1 MFRAGTPEPWCVL
14 PFLQSSADPDVIS
27 FLVELSEAF
36 QIAIRSLMGQKM
48 RSLLTMLGIVIG
60 IVTVTAMFTI
70 ITGLEREFENS
81 LAMLGTNV
89 LYVERTS
96 WFMPPSEWRKQRN
109 RPRIE
114 LSLAEKIR
122 NQARYV
128 VAVAPT
134 VQTVR
139 PVRYQ
144 DRTLYGVYTQGS
156 TAEIT
161 RVMDAD
167 LESGRW
173 YTEVED
179 QTARPVA
186 VIGFNV
192 AEELFPNE
200 QPLGK
205 RIRIGGNRFEVIG
218 VLAQQGK
225 FMGMFSFDDQL
236 QMPMGTFQSQFGR
249 YRSARIEIRA
259 ASAEVLDKA
268 QDEITGIVRAAR
280 GVDAMEESNF
290 AINRTEMFED
300 VIGQVKNITFA
311 IGIFLTS
318 LALLVGG
325 IGVMN
330 IMFVSVKERTREI
343 GIRKAVGAKRRAV
356 LIQFLIEAV
365 GVCLIAGLIGV
376 AISAGVTAIIA
387 RFIPAALAPGTIA
400 LAFGICVGVG
410 VVFGLVPAWNAARQD
425 PIDALRYG

>member
-1 MFRAGTPEPWCVL
+1 MAAVAFPRSLARPAVIPVL
-14 PFLQSSADPDVIS
+14 I
-27 FLVELSEAF
+27 ELAEAF
-36 QIAIRSLMGQKM
+36 QIAVRSLLAQKL

-70 ITGLEREFENS
+70 IAGLEREFENS

-89 LYVERTS
+89 LYVEKTS
-96 WFMPPSEWRKQRN
+96 WFRPPSEYWKQHN

-114 LSLAEKIR
+114 SSLAETIR
-122 NQARYV
+122 QQSRYV
-128 VAVAPT
+128 TAVAPT

-139 PVRYQ
+139 PVRY
-144 DRTLYGVYTQGS
+144 RNTTLFGIYTQGS

-161 RVMDAD
+161 RVMDVSLD
-167 LESGRW
+167 SGRW
-173 YTEVED
+173 YTEVEN
-179 QTARPVA
+179 QTGRPVI
-186 VIGFNV
+186 VIGANV

-205 RIRIGGNRFEVIG
+205 RVRIGGNRFEVVG
-218 VLAQQGK
+218 VLARQGK
-225 FMGMFSFDDQL
+225 FMGLFSFDDQV
-236 QMPMGTFQSQFGR
+236 QMPLTTFEHLFGR
-249 YRSARIEIRA
+249 YRSVRIEVRVI
-259 ASAEVLDKA
+259 SADLLDQA
-268 QDEITGIVRAAR
+268 EDELTGIVRAAR
-280 GVDAMEESNF
+280 GVDALEEDNF
-290 AINRTEMFED
+290 AINRTEMFKEI
-300 VIGQVKNITFA
+300 IGRIKGITYA

-330 IMFVSVKERTREI
+330 IMFVSVKERTKEI

-356 LIQFLIEAV
+356 LLQFLIEAV

-376 AISAGVTAIIA
+376 AFSAGVTAIIA
-387 RFIPAALAPGTIA
+387 RYIPAALAPGTIG

-410 VVFGLVPAWNAARQD
+410 IIFGLMPAWNAARQH

>member
-1 MFRAGTPEPWCVL
+1 MTR
-14 PFLQSSADPDVIS
+14 
-27 FLVELSEAF
+27 FLVELSEALH
-36 QIAIRSLMGQKM
+36 IAVRSLMSQKL

-70 ITGLEREFENS
+70 ITGLEQEFEDS

-89 LYVERTS
+89 LYVEKES
-96 WFMPPSEWRKQRN
+96 WFKSPSEERKQRN

-114 LSLAEKIR
+114 LGLADDIR
-122 NQARYV
+122 SQAKYV
-128 VAVAPT
+128 AAVAPT

-139 PVRYQ
+139 PVKYRS
-144 DRTLYGVYTQGS
+144 RTLYGIYTQGS

-161 RVMDAD
+161 RVMDVD
-167 LESGRW
+167 LDSGRW
-173 YTEVED
+173 YTELEN
-179 QTARPVA
+179 QTGKPVV
-186 VIGFNV
+186 VIGAHV

-205 RIRIGGNRFEVIG
+205 RVRIGGNRFEVIG
-218 VLAQQGK
+218 VMAQQGK
-225 FMGMFSFDDQL
+225 FMGMFSFDDQVQL
-236 QMPMGTFQSQFGR
+236 PLRTFTKFFGR
-249 YRSARIEIRA
+249 FRSARIEIRA

-268 QDEITGIVRAAR
+268 EDEVTGIVRAAR

-290 AINRTEMFED
+290 AINRTQMFEE
-300 VIGQVKNITFA
+300 VVGQIKGITYA

-330 IMFVSVKERTREI
+330 IMFVSVKERTKEI
-343 GIRKAVGAKRRAV
+343 GIRKAVGAKRRA
-356 LIQFLIEAV
+356 IMTQFLLEAV
-365 GVCLIAGLIGV
+365 GVCLFAGLIGV
-376 AISAGVTAIIA
+376 GVAAGVTELIA
-387 RFIPAALAPGTIA
+387 RYIPAVLAPGTIG

-410 VVFGLVPAWNAARQD
+410 IIFGLVPAWNAARQS